1 MRASSGCP
9 QSFLVLLSIQ
19 HKFLSLFFP
28 INQLSDSWPSFY
40 WDSQVVVWLIKLGS
54 YCVDFVFKSVAQGLN
69 ECWVRSLD
77 WSDHSV
83 RHLTLGVRWRV
94 NCPVNGLCWNDL
106 LGLLIKV
113 QLEITDHSFKN
124 ISLILTD
131 HAIKFRWI
139 NQSSLKDLFWLKIT
153 CARLTLLALRQT
165 SYCNVIL
172 VGHLLDLAFGVY
184 ECLVEASN
192 LQLTLL
198 DRFIV

>member
-1 MRASSGCP
+1 
-9 QSFLVLLSIQ
+9 
-19 HKFLSLFFP
+19 
-28 INQLSDSWPSFY
+28 
-40 WDSQVVVWLIKLGS
+40 
-54 YCVDFVFKSVAQGLN
+54 
-69 ECWVRSLD
+69 
-77 WSDHSV
+77 
-83 RHLTLGVRWRV
+83 
-94 NCPVNGLCWNDL
+94 
-106 LGLLIKV
+106 LIKV